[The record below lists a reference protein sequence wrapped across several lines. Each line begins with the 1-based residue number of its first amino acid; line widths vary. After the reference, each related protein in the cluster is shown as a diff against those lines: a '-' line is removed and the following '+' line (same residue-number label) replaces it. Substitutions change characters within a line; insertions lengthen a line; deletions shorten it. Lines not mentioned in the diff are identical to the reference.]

1 MLAQVLLALAVLD
14 PAALALAAVGKQ
26 PAPVESSKMSSKFS
40 DRQKE
45 LLRAAAQREDRLLP
59 IPPHLKGGAAQKV
72 AAKLVAAG
80 LAKEVKA
87 KAGAPIWRRDTE
99 TERAHALKLTA
110 LGAKTVAADVE
121 NVSESV
127 DGAATDT
134 SPGDRPARR
143 TLRLRSDAPAPVEN
157 AAEERRGSE
166 DPAGASEPFRH
177 SPRLG
182 SKLDRV
188 LGTLS
193 SDRGATLDELTRA
206 TGWLP
211 HTARAAL
218 TGLRKRGYDVRLIRG
233 GRETASVYRLTT
245 PAAGGAR

>member
-1 MLAQVLLALAVLD
+1 
-14 PAALALAAVGKQ
+14 
-26 PAPVESSKMSSKFS
+26 MSSKIS
-40 DRQKE
+40 VRQE
-45 LLRAAAQREDRLLP
+45 QLLSAAAKREDRLLP

-99 TERAHALKLTA
+99 TEQEYALKLTG
-110 LGAKTVAADVE
+110 LGARAVAADAK

-127 DGAATDT
+127 DRAASDT
-134 SPGDRPARR
+134 SPGDRPARPASR
-143 TLRLRSDAPAPVEN
+143 ARSDAQASVEN
-157 AAEERRGSE
+157 AVEERRANEGL
-166 DPAGASEPFRH
+166 AGASEPFHRA
-177 SPRLG
+177 PRLG
-182 SKLDRV
+182 SKLDRI

-193 SDRGATLDELTRA
+193 TDKGATLDELTRA

-218 TGLRKRGYDVRLIRG
+218 TGLRKRGYDVRLVRG

-245 PAAGGAR
+245 PAAGRAR

>member
-1 MLAQVLLALAVLD
+1 
-14 PAALALAAVGKQ
+14 
-26 PAPVESSKMSSKFS
+26 MSSKFS
-40 DRQKE
+40 NT
-45 LLRAAAQREDRLLP
+45 QRELREAAEREDCLLP

-87 KAGAPIWRRDTE
+87 KAGVPIWRRDTE
-99 TERAHALKLTA
+99 TEQTYALKLTA
-110 LGAKTVAADVE
+110 LGAKAVAADVA

-127 DGAATDT
+127 AAAASDT
-134 SPGDRPARR
+134 SPGGRPLRR
-143 TLRLRSDAPAPVEN
+143 TSRVRSNAPAPVEN
-157 AAEERRGSE
+157 AAEERRANEGLV
-166 DPAGASEPFRH
+166 DASEPFRRP
-177 SPRLG
+177 PRPG

-193 SDRGATLDELTRA
+193 TDKGATLKELTCA

-211 HTARAAL
+211 HTACAAL
-218 TGLRKRGYDVRLIRG
+218 TGLRKLGYDVRLVRG
-233 GRETASVYRLTT
+233 GGETASVYRLTT